1 MNERELLGVVGDVLA
16 GSGFR
21 RRGTVLRRVG
31 TEVAGLVGVR
41 KDRWSELRYLEL
53 GLNFTSP
60 QRLSSVAPLRESD
73 ITVELDSLVSPAVRV
88 EVLDVFD
95 LGKELNDEARRA
107 RLTSLTETV
116 VRPWLDK
123 ASTITGVGQMVREG
137 LLPESFLPLVA
148 RRCLAKHCGTAAERR
163 PLEDAAR
170 PTTTPRAL
178 RGRSR
183 RCATPPPRDRARP
196 PVRRTERPR
205 SR

>member
-88 EVLDVFD
+88 EVLDLFD
-95 LGKELNDEARRA
+95 LGK
-107 RLTSLTETV
+107 
-116 VRPWLDK
+116 
-123 ASTITGVGQMVREG
+123 
-137 LLPESFLPLVA
+137 
-148 RRCLAKHCGTAAERR
+148 
-163 PLEDAAR
+163 
-170 PTTTPRAL
+170 
-178 RGRSR
+178 
-183 RCATPPPRDRARP
+183 
-196 PVRRTERPR
+196 
-205 SR
+205 